1 MKEKKEN
8 QNFANQM
15 EKPKSNSAKRK
26 VYSQMAKDSPIWRK
40 KEEKRPREFTDWVVT
55 FFSYHEYVSLKF
67 KLVSLFPVPPPH
79 WRPSG
84 READDQMLGTSS
96 SCKITSTL
104 ELTPP
109 QYPVPLGPFPSS
121 VEEECKLLPLC
132 RAKPS
137 PSFIHLPASNP
148 ATCQNNQSAKLQ
160 TGVYMKKPQDCLG
173 LLECMHANL
182 QLQTK
187 LAQQQM
193 AILEDLQSSMTLLI
207 PGGEGKDSLL
217 PAIRPN
223 LLLTCQP
230 QISK

>member
-1 MKEKKEN
+1 
-8 QNFANQM
+8 M

-26 VYSQMAKDSPIWRK
+26 
-40 KEEKRPREFTDWVVT
+40 
-55 FFSYHEYVSLKF
+55 
-67 KLVSLFPVPPPH
+67 
-79 WRPSG
+79 
-84 READDQMLGTSS
+84 
-96 SCKITSTL
+96 
-104 ELTPP
+104 
-109 QYPVPLGPFPSS
+109 

-137 PSFIHLPASNP
+137 PSFIHLPATNP

-160 TGVYMKKPQDCLG
+160 TGVDIKKPQDCLG

-207 PGGEGKDSLL
+207 PGGEVL
-217 PAIRPN
+217 PWILAYLKN
-223 LLLTCQP
+223 
-230 QISK
+230 

>member
-1 MKEKKEN
+1 MKEKIVN

-26 VYSQMAKDSPIWRK
+26 
-40 KEEKRPREFTDWVVT
+40 
-55 FFSYHEYVSLKF
+55 
-67 KLVSLFPVPPPH
+67 
-79 WRPSG
+79 
-84 READDQMLGTSS
+84 
-96 SCKITSTL
+96 
-104 ELTPP
+104 
-109 QYPVPLGPFPSS
+109 

-137 PSFIHLPASNP
+137 PSFIHLPATNP

-160 TGVYMKKPQDCLG
+160 TGVDIKKPQDCLG

-207 PGGEGKDSLL
+207 PGGEGKDSML

>member
-1 MKEKKEN
+1 MNKLCPCGVQLSGTICPPRDEIHLI
-8 QNFANQM
+8 
-15 EKPKSNSAKRK
+15 PLSRD
-26 VYSQMAKDSPIWRK
+26 VKDYR
-40 KEEKRPREFTDWVVT
+40 F
-55 FFSYHEYVSLKF
+55 
-67 KLVSLFPVPPPH
+67 
-79 WRPSG
+79 
-84 READDQMLGTSS
+84 
-96 SCKITSTL
+96 
-104 ELTPP
+104 
-109 QYPVPLGPFPSS
+109 
-121 VEEECKLLPLC
+121 EEECKLLPLC

-137 PSFIHLPASNP
+137 PSFIHLPATNP
-148 ATCQNNQSAKLQ
+148 ATCQNNQSAKLP
-160 TGVYMKKPQDCLG
+160 TGVDIKKPQDCLG

-207 PGGEGKDSLL
+207 PGGEGKDSVL

>member
-1 MKEKKEN
+1 MVTARTRTLLIRWRSQKVTLPKEKFIVKWPKIAQSGGRRRKRGLEN
-8 QNFANQM
+8 
-15 EKPKSNSAKRK
+15 
-26 VYSQMAKDSPIWRK
+26 SQTGW
-40 KEEKRPREFTDWVVT
+40 
-55 FFSYHEYVSLKF
+55 SLS
-67 KLVSLFPVPPPH
+67 SLTM
-79 WRPSG
+79 R
-84 READDQMLGTSS
+84 TSS

>member
-1 MKEKKEN
+1 MQTSVEHTGH
-8 QNFANQM
+8 
-15 EKPKSNSAKRK
+15 
-26 VYSQMAKDSPIWRK
+26 IWRERGRRK
-40 KEEKRPREFTDWVVT
+40 PGSQEEPRHPARSHLPWNSHLRSILCPWDPSLPQLKRNANFCLFVVL
-55 FFSYHEYVSLKF
+55 S
-67 KLVSLFPVPPPH
+67 
-79 WRPSG
+79 
-84 READDQMLGTSS
+84 
-96 SCKITSTL
+96 
-104 ELTPP
+104 PP
-109 QYPVPLGPFPSS
+109 QV
-121 VEEECKLLPLC
+121 
-132 RAKPS
+132 
-137 PSFIHLPASNP
+137 SFIFQQATQPLVKTISQQSYKQEEVLKLDNRKIVSSNGHSLRGTG
-148 ATCQNNQSAKLQ
+148 A
-160 TGVYMKKPQDCLG
+160 GVYMKKPQDCLG

>member
-1 MKEKKEN
+1 MWKTTCKQVWNIQDISGEREGGGSQEARRN

-26 VYSQMAKDSPIWRK
+26 
-40 KEEKRPREFTDWVVT
+40 
-55 FFSYHEYVSLKF
+55 
-67 KLVSLFPVPPPH
+67 
-79 WRPSG
+79 
-84 READDQMLGTSS
+84 GTSS